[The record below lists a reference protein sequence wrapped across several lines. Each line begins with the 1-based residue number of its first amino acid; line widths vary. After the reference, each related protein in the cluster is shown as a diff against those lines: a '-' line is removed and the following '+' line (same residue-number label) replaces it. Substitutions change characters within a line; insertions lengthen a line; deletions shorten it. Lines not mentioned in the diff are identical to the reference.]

1 VRGACARLAQAQE
14 ASLGGGGV
22 VGREQNGQASIVIMV
37 DAFLI
42 EEMKE
47 ATFLGAGCVVCA
59 GG

>member
-1 VRGACARLAQAQE
+1 
-14 ASLGGGGV
+14 LGGGGV